1 MSFLIC
7 FLQKSLQRYKNF
19 FIYAS
24 ARVFFY
30 KFFLNYLRMSF
41 FLSNFAPDFAVMWP
55 NNKKSTIK

>member
-1 MSFLIC
+1 MFSTKKPAKI
-7 FLQKSLQRYKNF
+7 QKLFHIRKC
-19 FIYAS
+19 
-24 ARVFFY
+24 ARVFY